1 MKNSIFLEI
10 LRKIN
15 NNPKHT
21 QRTLSKEL
29 GYSLGKINYCL
40 SALKDKGLIKV
51 KNFQKNK
58 AKLNYFYLL
67 TPKGVKEKTSL
78 TISFMKRKM
87 AEYDEL
93 KKELDNK

>member
-1 MKNSIFLEI
+1 MKNSIFLDI

-40 SALKDKGLIKV
+40 SALKVKGLIKV

-58 AKLNYFYLL
+58 TKLNYFYLL

>member
-1 MKNSIFLEI
+1 M
-10 LRKIN
+10 
-15 NNPKHT
+15 
-21 QRTLSKEL
+21 

-67 TPKGVKEKTSL
+67 TPKGVKEKTTL
-78 TISFMKRKM
+78 TIAFMKRKM

-93 KKELDNK
+93 KKELDNKWY

>member
-15 NNPKHT
+15 SNPKHT

-67 TPKGVKEKTSL
+67 TPKGVKEKTTL
-78 TISFMKRKM
+78 TIAFMKRKM

-93 KKELDNK
+93 KKELDTK

>member
-1 MKNSIFLEI
+1 MKNTIFLEI
-10 LRKIN
+10 LRRIN
-15 NNPKHT
+15 KNPKHT
-21 QRTLSKEL
+21 QRSLSKEL

-40 SALKDKGLIKV
+40 LALKDKGLIKV

-78 TISFMKRKM
+78 TIKFMKRKM
-87 AEYDEL
+87 AEYEELKNEL
-93 KKELDNK
+93 KK